1 MKKGIAFVGNILV
14 DIVKDVDHYPQ
25 CGTLVNIRQ
34 ISMSVGGCV
43 PNTAID
49 LATIDPSVPIHA
61 IGMVGKDDYGSF
73 VCSEMAK
80 KGIDVSGVIVSENV
94 PTSFTDVM
102 NIPSGERTFFHMR
115 GANGDFSPEM
125 VNLDDLDCD
134 ILHAGYLLLLDRFD
148 REDAQYGTAMARF
161 LHDAQEKGIKT
172 SIDAVSDSSADYG
185 KKVLPA
191 LKYCDYAIMN
201 EIESCAIWGWNP
213 YEGEILQTH
222 VVREAMERMA
232 QAGVREKV
240 IVHSKPMGFCLD
252 VKTGTFTQVPSFTV
266 PSEVI
271 RGSVGAGDAFCAGSL
286 YGIYTGMEDEKILEF
301 AASAAVCSLFSEN
314 SVDGMRSRDEI
325 YETVKQ
331 YCEIR

>member
-49 LATIDPSVPIHA
+49 LATIDPSVPVQA

-73 VCSEMAK
+73 VCAQMAK

-125 VNLDDLDCD
+125 VNPDDLDCD
-134 ILHAGYLLLLDRFD
+134 ILHAGYLLLLDQFD
-148 REDAQYGTAMARF
+148 RDDAQYGTAMARF
-161 LHDAQEKGIKT
+161 LHDVQAKGIKT

-213 YEGEILQTH
+213 YEGENLQTH

-232 QAGVREKV
+232 EAGVREKV
-240 IVHSKPMGFCLD
+240 IIHSKPMGFCLD
-252 VKTGTFTQVPSFTV
+252 VKTGTFTQVPSFTI

-301 AASAAVCSLFSEN
+301 AAATAACSLFSEN

-325 YETVKQ
+325 YQTVKQ
-331 YCEIR
+331 YT